1 MALLQVRSFPD
12 DLYEE
17 LKMLAQQEQRSLS
30 KQIIVLLKTALSE
43 QEQKKTLRQELLK
56 GLLEEPPV
64 LTGDY
69 PSPADLIRE
78 DRDR

>member
-1 MALLQVRSFPD
+1 MALLQVRNFPD
-12 DLYEE
+12 DVYEV
-17 LKMLAQQEQRSLS
+17 LNAHARREQRSVS
-30 KQIIVLLKTALSE
+30 QQTIVLLRSALGE
-43 QEQKKTLRQELLK
+43 QEQQKIRRQELLK

-64 LTGDY
+64 LTGDF